1 MTLSDHEKN
10 QLRDRDKIYFKDM
23 ADKKIYG
30 LKICLIVND
39 KKEILDIP
47 LTEMEYNL
55 IERSDY
61 DRKNMIVENIIRQ
74 MELNERL

>member
-1 MTLSDHEKN
+1 MTLTDHEKN
-10 QLRDRDKIYFKDM
+10 QLRDRDQKYLKET
-23 ADKKIYG
+23 KKEMYG
-30 LKICLIVND
+30 LKICLIIND
-39 KKEILDIP
+39 RKEILDIP

-61 DRKNMIVENIIRQ
+61 DRKNIIVGNIIRQ

>member
-10 QLRDRDKIYFKDM
+10 QLRDRDQKYLKEM
-23 ADKKIYG
+23 KKKMYG